1 MMNDGSAS
9 PLRRL
14 SEPFE
19 RGRVTSISTAPQRR
33 QIVLVL
39 GMHRSGTSLCSHV
52 LSALGL
58 DMADRIAP
66 PGLAEPAADNR
77 RGHWERWEIVD
88 FHDRILGLF
97 NRGYYTPFHD
107 FPLPVAW
114 WADPRVAGVR
124 REIADFLEQ
133 RMGKGHFGFKD
144 PRAVRLMPIWHQIA
158 NELGL
163 APKIVFCLRNP
174 AQVARSL
181 HAREGLPAESG
192 EYRWLTYVID
202 FFRNIRDIEF
212 CTIEYE
218 DWFEEPAPN
227 LLKLRKFL
235 DLPMQPVDSDV
246 DLAIGEIIAPEL
258 RHDDPRGGEARQPLV
273 RSVYNLTRRAGH
285 DPAARDQV
293 KNIAAQFT
301 GFQQTQG
308 AFQRAFERTA
318 AIAEKLPSVEQAAAV
333 LRDAV
338 RERDA
343 AAAAADERARTAEA
357 GLAEALSQ
365 LQTQRLRL
373 TEIEAERDD
382 RAAVAEAARADLVSA
397 QAQAGERDAAA
408 ADEIEI
414 LRRETAELTVV
425 AARAGDEAKARLTDV
440 ETLRNYVV
448 RLRGALAEARH
459 ATGER
464 AVEAEALRGA
474 LAEAQRRAEGADVLR
489 REIAELRDALA
500 VAREVG
506 QAVLKTLAADGPA
519 VVPPGEAIG
528 WWRALKRRFG
538 RSGIP

>member
-1 MMNDGSAS
+1 MNDGSAS
-9 PLRRL
+9 PRRRL
-14 SEPFE
+14 SEPFG
-19 RGRVTSISTAPQRR
+19 RGRVTSISAAPQRR

-58 DMADRIAP
+58 DMADRVAP
-66 PGLAEPAADNR
+66 PGLAAPAADNQ

-114 WADPRVAGVR
+114 WADPRVAGIR

-133 RMGKGHFGFKD
+133 RMGRGRFGFKD
-144 PRAVRLMPIWHQIA
+144 PRTVRLLPIWHQIA

-181 HAREGLPAESG
+181 QAREGLPADSG
-192 EYRWLTYVID
+192 EYRWLTYIID

-218 DWFEEPAPN
+218 DWFEEPSPN
-227 LLKLRKFL
+227 LLKLRQFL
-235 DLPMQPVDSDV
+235 DLPMQPADSDV
-246 DLAIGEIIAPEL
+246 DLAIGDIIAPEL

-273 RSVYNLTRRAGH
+273 RSVYHLTRRAGH

-293 KNIAAQFT
+293 RTIAAQFT
-301 GFQQTQG
+301 GFQQLQG
-308 AFQRAFERTA
+308 AFQHAFERTA
-318 AIAEKLPSVEQAAAV
+318 ATAEKLPSVELEAAA

-343 AAAAADERARTAEA
+343 AATALDERARAAEA
-357 GLAEALSQ
+357 ALAQALSQ
-365 LQTQRLRL
+365 LETQRLRL

-382 RAAVAEAARADLVSA
+382 RAAVAEAARAELVSA

-408 ADEIEI
+408 ANEIEI

-425 AARAGDEAKARLTDV
+425 AATAGDEAKARLTEI
-440 ETLRNYVV
+440 ETLRNYVG
-448 RLRGALAEARH
+448 RLRVALAEARH

-464 AVEAEALRGA
+464 AVEAEALRDG
-474 LAEAQRRAEGADVLR
+474 LAEAQQRAADADALR
-489 REIAELRDALA
+489 RELGELRDALA

-506 QAVLKTLAADGPA
+506 QALLKTLAADGQA
-519 VVPPGEAIG
+519 RVPPDEAIG
-528 WWRALKRRFG
+528 WWRRLKRRFG
-538 RSGIP
+538 RSGIA